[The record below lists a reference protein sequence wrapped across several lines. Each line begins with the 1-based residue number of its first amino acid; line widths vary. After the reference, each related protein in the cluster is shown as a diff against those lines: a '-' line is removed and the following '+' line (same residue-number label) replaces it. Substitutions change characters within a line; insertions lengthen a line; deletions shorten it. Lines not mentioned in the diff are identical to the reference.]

1 MQKATSN
8 KPTYPVNMEDAYVSS
23 PYDWRLDPFTNEMRF
38 HYAVDFASY
47 GGLNIPIYA
56 TQTGIVLESDN
67 LEDHRGQFIYLEH
80 LDDSYFSSYY
90 HMSERYVSV
99 GNTVVKGDIIGL
111 MGTTGAS
118 TGVHLDFRIYTK
130 YPAYSNELEW
140 ATIDPLVYLA
150 EGGDPGDPGDPVDPE
165 QLPYFITNRHS
176 TNMRRRGRR

>member
-8 KPTYPVNMEDAYVSS
+8 KPVYPVNMIDAYVSS
-23 PYDWRLDPFTNEMRF
+23 PYDWRTDPFTSELRF

-47 GGLNIPIYA
+47 DGLNIPIFA
-56 TQTGIVLESDN
+56 TQTGTVLESDN
-67 LEDHRGQFIYLEH
+67 LEDHRGHFIYLEH
-80 LDDSYFSSYY
+80 TADEYFSSYY
-90 HMSERYVSV
+90 HMSVRYVSV
-99 GNTVVKGDIIGL
+99 GNTVNKGDIIGL

-130 YPAYSNELEW
+130 YPAYSFELDW

-150 EGGDPGDPGDPVDPE
+150 EGGDPVDPVDPIE
-165 QLPYFITNRHS
+165 LPYFVTRRHN